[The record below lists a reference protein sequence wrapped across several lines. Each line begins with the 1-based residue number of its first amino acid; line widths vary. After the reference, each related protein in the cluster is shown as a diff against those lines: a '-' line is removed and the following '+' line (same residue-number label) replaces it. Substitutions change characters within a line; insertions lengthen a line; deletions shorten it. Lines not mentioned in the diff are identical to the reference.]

1 MKQIRKRVA
10 ILGLAAACWGIMF
23 PEYVFTPDS
32 YAVVCEDAGAS
43 RDLWETGRDSWEAG
57 GQTGPREEEQIS
69 PREFRQ
75 AAGQGRVRYRLKLYE
90 YLKKYVLSSVGGSI
104 YE

>member
-32 YAVVCEDAGAS
+32 YAVVCEDAG
-43 RDLWETGRDSWEAG
+43 EGRDSWEAG

-90 YLKKYVLSSVGGSI
+90 YLKKYI
-104 YE
+104 F

>member
-23 PEYVFTPDS
+23 PEYAFTPDS
-32 YAVVCEDAGAS
+32 YAVVCEDEGAA
-43 RDLWETGRDSWEAG
+43 RDLWEVSQDSWEAD
-57 GQTGPREEEQIS
+57 GQTGPWREEQIS

-90 YLKKYVLSSVGGSI
+90 HLKKYVLSSVGGSI

>member
-23 PEYVFTPDS
+23 PEYVFTSDS
-32 YAVVCEDAGAS
+32 YAVVSEDEGAA

-57 GQTGPREEEQIS
+57 RQTGARREEQIS
-69 PREFRQ
+69 PQEFRE